1 MSNPNAYVE
10 AFLTKKP
17 KEGITIA
24 QTRLKDA
31 MALDMELA
39 EYFKERSQIEETYA
53 KSLAKASKRLY
64 IMDPGVLGHFA
75 PVWELLLKEF
85 NQVANY
91 HSEMAHRVSQTIE
104 KPLRAS
110 PSEDYH
116 RLQQLE
122 PLIQSLEN
130 KNKLSSVKGSLFKK
144 SRNLTSSA
152 KSGSWQHEG
161 IAYLDLHQKLD
172 QARLTRLK
180 TLVQDFEK
188 IQSEQLMKRVEMAS
202 ITLSAAEVFDVE
214 HDIDDFCRERGKG
227 LHTLEYGG
235 QSTAANSSRQRSST
249 MSSHDSHRST
259 NKFKSVFMKKK
270 KIDDGSLSSQQ
281 HGGYADVQEEE
292 DTPSPQTSF
301 AADSTPAPVP
311 EHKHAPAP
319 TESTSTPT
327 TNSAPLV
334 DAEGFSIPQS
344 NNSFPTIASDISSRN
359 TSEDLDSD
367 FQSLKLNQKLQINI
381 KDDAVQE
388 ESREANESF
397 NKMASMLRE
406 RTPTVTRRARGR
418 RDTVNRSQTESS
430 LFSSASNYGLENPRA
445 NSMISTS
452 SNDTSNSNPFMTA
465 PSPIVSHHPFHAAYG
480 VPPQTQSPSVANTG
494 VTLSDA
500 PVNWLQPIPEVNHQ
514 QQPQPQ
520 PQYLSVSILE
530 KTTLTSP
537 DTLLISGQIMVSYH
551 GSASTSPILL
561 QLHHMDSMQQFS
573 PNPQYITQQADGV
586 YLLNTS
592 QFQSESPVPC
602 FAYEINSSALA
613 LPVRL
618 MPSWKCVD
626 GISYLMIK
634 HNKNAVLNP
643 SKLSGHV
650 YVNMPDQQ
658 VTNVQS
664 TPQGTWDVAK
674 HRLTWNVSDLLE
686 QYGDTSSSSSSQ
698 QQQQRLLA
706 KFYVDGHG
714 SPQPVHLNYQW
725 HDTLASGLSVT
736 CGSLEI
742 KHMNTAV
749 QSHQIVYM

>member
-1 MSNPNAYVE
+1 MSSPNVYAE

-17 KEGITIA
+17 KEGIVIA
-24 QTRLKDA
+24 QARLKDA

-39 EYFKERSQIEETYA
+39 EYFKERSQIEEAYA

-91 HSEMAHRVSQTIE
+91 HSEMAHQISQTIE

-122 PLIQSLEN
+122 PLIQSFEN
-130 KNKLSSVKGSLFKK
+130 KNKLSSVKGSLFRK
-144 SRNLTSSA
+144 SRNSTSSSA

-161 IAYLDLHQKLD
+161 VEYLSLHQKLD

-180 TLVQDFEK
+180 ALVQDFEK

-227 LHTLEYGG
+227 LHTLDYDG
-235 QSTAANSSRQRSST
+235 QSAITTANSSRQRSST
-249 MSSHDSHRST
+249 LSSHDSHRST
-259 NKFKSVFMKKK
+259 SKFKSVFMKKK
-270 KIDDGSLSSQQ
+270 KTEED
-281 HGGYADVQEEE
+281 GYADVGVEEKV
-292 DTPSPQTSF
+292 PSPQTSF
-301 AADSTPAPVP
+301 ATDSAPTAVPVPAP
-311 EHKHAPAP
+311 A
-319 TESTSTPT
+319 ESTSTPT
-327 TNSAPLV
+327 MNSAPFI

-344 NNSFPTIASDISSRN
+344 SSSFPTIASDISSRN
-359 TSEDLDSD
+359 TSDDIDSD

-381 KDDAVQE
+381 KNDAVQE
-388 ESREANESF
+388 ESVEAHESF

-406 RTPTVTRRARGR
+406 RTPTITRRARGR
-418 RDTVNRSQTESS
+418 RDTVNRSQTDST
-430 LFSSASNYGLENPRA
+430 LFSSTPNHGPENPRA
-445 NSMISTS
+445 NSMISTA
-452 SNDTSNSNPFMTA
+452 SNDTSNSNPFVTA
-465 PSPIVSHHPFHAAYG
+465 PSPTVSSHPFNAAYN
-480 VPPQTQSPSVANTG
+480 VPPQTQPPSMTNTG

-500 PVNWLQPIPEVNHQ
+500 PVNWLHPIPEAGQ
-514 QQPQPQ
+514 QQQ
-520 PQYLSVSILE
+520 QYLSVSILE
-530 KTTLTSP
+530 KTTLTST
-537 DTLLISGQIMVSYH
+537 DTLLISGQIMVSHH
-551 GSASTSPILL
+551 GSVSAKPIPL
-561 QLHHMDSMQQFS
+561 QLHHMDGMQQFL
-573 PNPQYITQQADGV
+573 PNPHYITQQADGV
-586 YLLNTS
+586 YMLNTS
-592 QFQSESPVPC
+592 QLQSDSPVPC
-602 FAYEINSSALA
+602 FAYEVNSSVLA

-618 MPSWKCVD
+618 LPSWKCVD

-634 HNKNAVLNP
+634 HNKNAVLDP

-664 TPQGTWDVAK
+664 TPQGIWDVAK
-674 HRLTWNVSDLLE
+674 HRLTWKMTDLLG
-686 QYGDTSSSSSSQ
+686 QYGDGASQ

-706 KFYVDGHG
+706 KFYIDGHG

-725 HDTLASGLSVT
+725 HDALASGLSIT
-736 CGSLEI
+736 SGSLEI
-742 KHMNTAV
+742 KHMDTTV